1 MKTLTT
7 ISLILLPSA
16 VSAHVG
22 HLGEALGHDH
32 LLGAAA
38 IGAAIALGLW
48 ASLKGTKKTDEEVAD
63 EDVEEAQET

>member
-1 MKTLTT
+1 MKTLLT

-16 VSAHVG
+16 VFADVG

-32 LLGAAA
+32 WLGAVA

-48 ASLKGTKKTDEEVAD
+48 ASLKGSKKTDDDAVD
-63 EDVEEAQET
+63 QDTEEAQEA

>member
-1 MKTLTT
+1 MKILLT
-7 ISLILLPSA
+7 ISLFLLPSA
-16 VSAHVG
+16 AFAHVG

-48 ASLKGTKKTDEEVAD
+48 ASLKGSKDSDEEVAD
-63 EDVEEAQET
+63 EETEEAQEA